1 MESTGFKLPDKQITR
16 CSICNSQ
23 YYICRDCGISH
34 GIGSA
39 NAEHLISYHGIMGP
53 NTEGF
58 YAKSTSDH
66 YQPWEAP
73 APQCPFCWHKEH
85 PEQKEAILSNFGL
98 LAKTEMFKHGNIPA
112 NEIIDIIKDTK
123 REEK

>member
-1 MESTGFKLPDKQITR
+1 MESFIPKIPNTEFKICDK
-16 CSICNSQ
+16 CGMKYHICE
-23 YYICRDCGISH
+23 CGISH
-34 GIGSA
+34 GTGSA
-39 NAEHLISYHGIMGP
+39 NAEHLMSYHQIMGP
-53 NTEGF
+53 DKEGF
-58 YAKSTSDH
+58 FAKSTSDH

-85 PEQKEAILSNFGL
+85 PEQKKAILSNFGL